1 MPSILFVCTA
11 NRFRSPIAALYF
23 AREVVRR
30 GDDKYISV
38 SSAGTWSTTGMPA
51 MPKAVKLAK
60 EFDLNLSYH
69 RSRVVSEDI
78 LSISDLILVMES
90 GHKEAIT
97 HEFPET
103 QGRVFLLTEA
113 VGKIPAD
120 IPDPYGEKRVLPED
134 VLNEII
140 EMIDEGYEQIVD
152 LAMKM
157 EVKRTK

>member
-97 HEFPET
+97 HEFPDT

-120 IPDPYGEKRVLPED
+120 IPDPYGEKQAPPKD
-134 VLNEII
+134 VFDEII
-140 EMIDEGYEQIVD
+140 EMIDEGYEQIID

-157 EVKRTK
+157 EVKRT

>member
-38 SSAGTWSTTGMPA
+38 SSAGTWSTNGMPA

-60 EFDLNLSYH
+60 EYDLNLSYH

-97 HEFPET
+97 HEFPGT

-120 IPDPYGEKRVLPED
+120 IPDPYGEKQAPPKD
-134 VLNEII
+134 VFDEII
-140 EMIDEGYEQIVD
+140 EMIDEGYDQIFD
-152 LAMKM
+152 LAMKL
-157 EVKRTK
+157 EEKRSQ